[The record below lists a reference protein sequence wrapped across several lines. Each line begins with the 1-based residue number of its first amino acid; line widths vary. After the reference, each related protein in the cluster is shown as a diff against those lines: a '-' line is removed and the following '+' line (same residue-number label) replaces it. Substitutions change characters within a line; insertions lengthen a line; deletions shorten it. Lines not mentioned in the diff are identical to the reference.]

1 MRLFA
6 LLGLAILLTISGPSL
21 AQQLPVSPYNVQLPV
36 ADTSV
41 ATRNQAFADALGQ
54 VLVRLAGGQDL
65 RGQPGYADAL
75 KGASG
80 LVAQYQYQQ
89 GNDSSQGLG
98 LQVRF
103 DPASV
108 RHLAQQLGTRSG
120 QRPPVLLLVRDARG
134 RLLDQSQ
141 LQSLAAAINQG
152 GYEVSYADAS
162 AAPSASSLVADQ
174 SQLAATSQR
183 YGTGLILVG
192 QVGNDGGQWTLFNGG
207 AAQRWSGSAAAG
219 ADPLQAAGTAAI
231 SHLGQQLN
239 VIGNGNN
246 SGSLWVSGLGSAQDY
261 ASLLALLRD
270 DSAITHVDT
279 VSVADDGILLSISSL
294 VPLSNLSAGLTA
306 GGRLQVAQAHAG
318 ADAALR
324 WIH

>member
-6 LLGLAILLTISGPSL
+6 LLGLAIVLTLSGPVL
-21 AQQLPVSPYNVQLPV
+21 AQQLPASPYNVQLPV

-41 ATRNQAFADALGQ
+41 PARNQAFSDALAQ

-65 RGQPGYADAL
+65 RDRPGYADAL

-89 GNDSSQGLG
+89 GGGGQGLG

-108 RHLAQQLGTRSG
+108 RHLAQQLGTRAG
-120 QRPPVLLLVRDARG
+120 QRPPVLLVVRDAHG
-134 RLLDQSQ
+134 HLLTEAQ
-141 LQSLAAAINQG
+141 LQPLAAAINQG
-152 GYEVSYADAS
+152 GYDVVYPDPATAPAAAVLQADAG
-162 AAPSASSLVADQ
+162 
-174 SQLAATSQR
+174 QLASTSQH
-183 YGTGLILVG
+183 YGTGLIL
-192 QVGNDGGQWTLFNGG
+192 DGEVTAGGGRWTLFNGG
-207 AAQRWSGSAAAG
+207 APQQWSGSPTG
-219 ADPLQAAGTAAI
+219 GDPLQAAGVAAL

-239 VIGNGNN
+239 VIGSGNN
-246 SGSLWVSGLGSAQDY
+246 SGTLWVSGLGTAEDY

-270 DSAITHVDT
+270 DSTITHVDT
-279 VSVADDGILLSISSL
+279 LSVADDGILLSISSL
-294 VPLSNLSAGLTA
+294 VPLSNLSAGLAA
-306 GGRLQVAQAHAG
+306 GGRLQVASAHSG

-324 WIH
+324 WVH